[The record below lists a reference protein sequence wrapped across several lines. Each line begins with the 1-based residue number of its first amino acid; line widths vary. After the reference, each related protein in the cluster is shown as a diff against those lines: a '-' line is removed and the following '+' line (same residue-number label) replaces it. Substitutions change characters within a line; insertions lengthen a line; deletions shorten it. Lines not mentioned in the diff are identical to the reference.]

1 MLTVKNIQKNFEK
14 STSVLKDITID
25 FDENSINCIVGANGA
40 GKTTLLN
47 IVSGLILPS
56 NGNIFWDGKSILEN
70 VSLRNKI
77 FYVPVAPFFYE
88 KLSAKDNLKLISNLY
103 GKDVNLELIIQV
115 LEEVGLKREDLKT
128 PVQNFSTGMKQKLNF
143 ASMLLV
149 DVPVILL
156 DEPFN
161 ALDSITQSRFSK
173 ILKNLVGQKK
183 TIIFTSHLPN
193 TILDLSDNIYFLKRG
208 TIVEKKRRDF
218 FDRESLEIWLSDN
231 QKEENQSEEE

>member
-1 MLTVKNIQKNFEK
+1 MLTVKNVQKKFGK
-14 STSVLKDITID
+14 SISVLKDVTID

-47 IVSGLILPS
+47 IISGLILPS
-56 NGNIFWDGKSILEN
+56 NGNIFLDDKSILKN

-77 FYVPVAPFFYE
+77 FYVPVDPFFYE
-88 KLSAKDNLKLISNLY
+88 KLSAKDNLEIISNLY
-103 GKDVNLELIIQV
+103 GKNIGSELVIQT
-115 LEEVGLKREDLKT
+115 LEEVGLKREDLRT

-173 ILKNLVGQKK
+173 ILKDLRRKKK
-183 TIIFTSHLPN
+183 TIIFTSHLPS
-193 TILDLSDNIYFLKRG
+193 TILDLADNIYFLKKG
-208 TIVEKKRRDF
+208 IIVEKKRRDF

-231 QKEENQSEEE
+231 QREENQNEEE